1 MTPRMTYRQHARAV
15 LTLGLPLIG
24 SHVAQFAITLT
35 DAVMLGWYSV
45 EALAAEVLGG
55 TLFFVLFIMGSGF
68 AWAVMPM
75 VAAAQ
80 AADDQT
86 QIRRV
91 TRMGA
96 WASLLFG
103 LATLPL
109 MVWSTPVFLA
119 LGQDPAISGLAGQ
132 YLSIMGWGI
141 LPALWVMVLKSYL
154 AALERTQVV
163 LWVTVAAVGLN
174 IMVNHALIFGN
185 WGAPELGVRGAAI
198 ASLTVNIASL
208 VALALYVMRVA
219 PDHAL
224 FQRFWRPDAEALR
237 AVFRLGWPIGITNL
251 AEVGLF
257 AASSVMMGW
266 LGTVPLAAHGIAL
279 QITSVVFMVHMGL
292 SNAATV
298 RAGQAHGRGD
308 RRALRDGAAVV
319 LGLSLATAALTMGLF
334 FTLPDDDLLSPWD
347 LTVYR
352 HAGAFLLFCQRLRSG
367 EDATDIREQLVKGLN
382 RIFCGM
388 MMDESGELFIASS
401 GGDGRGKIASVLHYQ
416 IPAVAHRRNIHLTFD
431 IRDDGA
437 APRLVVRDPVTEQS
451 EASIVGVLD
460 LQLTHFEYL
469 MRVARGSLPASFSR
483 QCFEDFLDFK
493 LRLIERL
500 DEIEGDANN
509 ERYIKFQAVTVNAK
523 GYAEKDDFQIRTDEQ

>member
-1 MTPRMTYRQHARAV
+1 MTYRQHARAV

-45 EALAAEVLGG
+45 ESLAAEVLGG

-308 RRALRDGAAVV
+308 SRALRDGAAVV
-319 LGLSLATAALTMGLF
+319 LALSLATAALTMGLF
-334 FTLPDDDLLSPWD
+334 LAVPELMLGLFLGPEDPDRWAVIAIGTGLL
-347 LTVYR
+347 
-352 HAGAFLLFCQRLRSG
+352 AAAALF
-367 EDATDIREQLVKGLN
+367 QLVDAGQVMALGL
-382 RIFCGM
+382 
-388 MMDESGELFIASS
+388 L
-401 GGDGRGKIASVLHYQ
+401 RGVQDTRVPMIM
-416 IPAVAHRRNIHLTFD
+416 
-431 IRDDGA
+431 A
-437 APRLVVRDPVTEQS
+437 AIS
-451 EASIVGVLD
+451 YWGVGV
-460 LQLTHFEYL
+460 
-469 MRVARGSLPASFSR
+469 PASYVLGFP
-483 QCFEDFLDFK
+483 LG
-493 LRLIERL
+493 L
-500 DEIEGDANN
+500 EGVGIWLGLAIGLACAAMVMLARFWGWSAR
-509 ERYIKFQAVTVNAK
+509 EGSAR
-523 GYAEKDDFQIRTDEQ
+523 